1 MGLVSRLFPQ
11 HCVLLLKPRRG
22 ICATCIWAASSSALD
37 LGRSQKT
44 PCLHF
49 LKHFVIVRKER
60 RNVDWIKRNLVEFIP
75 TFFNL
80 ESGIEWKHPLD
91 DLRFLFS
98 VCFLNLFQP
107 PKRWCTRDRVL
118 TASSGLSWRPVQVKY
133 SQWPSRRRFPY
144 SVLWS
149 NPKEQ
154 LFRENDNLTTCIKS

>member
-1 MGLVSRLFPQ
+1 MRLVSRLFPQ
-11 HCVLLLKPRRG
+11 HCVLLLKPTRG
-22 ICATCIWAASSSALD
+22 ICAMCIWAASSSALD

-60 RNVDWIKRNLVEFIP
+60 RNVDWMKWNLVEFIL

-80 ESGIEWKHPLD
+80 WSGIEWKH
-91 DLRFLFS
+91 RWMTWGSSFL
-98 VCFLNLFQP
+98 CFLKLFQP

-118 TASSGLSWRPVQVKY
+118 TASSGLSCQIR
-133 SQWPSRRRFPY
+133 QWPSRMRFPY

-154 LFRENDNLTTCIKS
+154 LFRENDNLPTCIKS